1 MKDGLGISELTKY
14 QENFHEYKIVVY
26 SLFNCENIMRERNVD
41 SAKPINPLFDEVTQ
55 HYHVVAILTR
65 GMVKRYVCEVCNKC
79 KYIVVHTS

>member
-1 MKDGLGISELTKY
+1 
-14 QENFHEYKIVVY
+14 
-26 SLFNCENIMRERNVD
+26 MRERNVD